1 MRPLGQ
7 EFLVENPVVAGQ
19 PASMSSDHPAAPE
32 HTHCQNCG
40 VALQGPF
47 CHVCGQRDLEF
58 HRSFHHLLHEAV
70 ETLLHIDLSVG
81 RGCFD
86 LLFRPGRM
94 TREFNEG
101 RRARHV
107 PPLRFYLVISLLFF
121 LMFSLHS
128 VRLDLR
134 ITFGN
139 LEVKGDASTLKP
151 QTQEG
156 TISREVEER
165 IIGSLR
171 QPDQLVERFVH
182 RLPKAMAVCVPLFA
196 LFSRLLFWPGPW
208 SYLQHLILAVHLH
221 SFAFLWIMVVSGYER
236 LAGLVWPAAST
247 VLGWAGFLYAVIYF
261 FAALRHTLGASRWTT
276 LWKGATL
283 VASYS
288 VVLVVAVAATIVLS
302 LLWA

>member
-1 MRPLGQ
+1 LR
-7 EFLVENPVVAGQ
+7 
-19 PASMSSDHPAAPE
+19 
-32 HTHCQNCG
+32 
-40 VALQGPF
+40 GPF

-208 SYLQHLILAVHLH
+208 SYLQHLILAVHRVASASVRKGKIL
-221 SFAFLWIMVVSGYER
+221 SGGR
-236 LAGLVWPAAST
+236 ARPGAGFSRADRDDGRGWPWYSRRDNSRAASPS
-247 VLGWAGFLYAVIYF
+247 
-261 FAALRHTLGASRWTT
+261 GA
-276 LWKGATL
+276 
-283 VASYS
+283 
-288 VVLVVAVAATIVLS
+288 I
-302 LLWA
+302 